1 MNILEKQMC
10 DILKNAV
17 ENYGVIGTKAEFE
30 AEGTRTDE
38 LLRLLE
44 ISNKAGAKIGLKIGG
59 CEAIK
64 DLYESKQLG
73 VNYIIAPMVETPYA
87 LKKFINA
94 KNLVYSKVESEDT
107 KFLFNC
113 ETITTLN
120 NIDEM
125 IKVSKDSER
134 SIDGIVFG
142 RVDFVGSIGLN
153 RDSIESEQITN
164 SVLQVSKKC
173 KEIDIDLIVGGAVS
187 YDARENLRKFKS
199 VHLSRFETR
208 KIIFDSKSLENEN
221 LEQALKDAVHF
232 ELLWLFN
239 KREYYSNI
247 NKEDDKRI
255 DMLEA
260 RWRILENQ

>member
-1 MNILEKQMC
+1 MNILEKEMY

-17 ENYGVIGTKAEFE
+17 ENYGVVGTKAEFE

-87 LKKFINA
+87 LGKFIKA
-94 KNLVYSKVESEDT
+94 KNIVYSSVEAEDT

-120 NIDEM
+120 NIDE
-125 IKVSKDSER
+125 IIRICEESER

-142 RVDFVGSIGLN
+142 RVDFVGSLGLK
-153 RDSIESEQITN
+153 RDSIESDNVTN
-164 SVLQVSKKC
+164 SVLKVSQKC
-173 KEIDIDLIVGGAVS
+173 KDIGIELVVGGAVS

-199 VHLSRFETR
+199 IHLSRFETR
-208 KIIFDSKSLENEN
+208 KIIFDSNSLDNNN

-255 DMLEA
+255 EMLEK
-260 RWRILENQ
+260 RWKVLKNM

>member
-1 MNILEKQMC
+1 MRTDLINLESIILA
-10 DILKNAV
+10 LKDTGKLLA
-17 ENYGVIGTKAEFE
+17 IKAEFE

-187 YDARENLRKFKS
+187 YDARE
-199 VHLSRFETR
+199 
-208 KIIFDSKSLENEN
+208 I
-221 LEQALKDAVHF
+221 
-232 ELLWLFN
+232 
-239 KREYYSNI
+239 
-247 NKEDDKRI
+247 
-255 DMLEA
+255 
-260 RWRILENQ
+260 

>member
-1 MNILEKQMC
+1 
-10 DILKNAV
+10 
-17 ENYGVIGTKAEFE
+17 
-30 AEGTRTDE
+30 
-38 LLRLLE
+38 
-44 ISNKAGAKIGLKIGG
+44 
-59 CEAIK
+59 
-64 DLYESKQLG
+64 
-73 VNYIIAPMVETPYA
+73 
-87 LKKFINA
+87 
-94 KNLVYSKVESEDT
+94 
-107 KFLFNC
+107 
-113 ETITTLN
+113 
-120 NIDEM
+120 M

-142 RVDFVGSIGLN
+142 RVDFVGSLGLD
-153 RDSIESEQITN
+153 RGAIESEKITN

-208 KIIFDSKSLENEN
+208 KIIFDSKSLDNEN